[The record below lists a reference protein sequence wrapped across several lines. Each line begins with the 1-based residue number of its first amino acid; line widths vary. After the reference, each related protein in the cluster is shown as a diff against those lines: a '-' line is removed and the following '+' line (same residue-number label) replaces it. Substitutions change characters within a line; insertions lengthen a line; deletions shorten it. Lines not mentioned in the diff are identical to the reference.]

1 MDLYSF
7 SLALGAAGL
16 GVMALSGLG
25 SRHHGDSH
33 AGAGHGHAG
42 HGHAGHS
49 AHGHGGHA
57 HAGHTHAAPGHAGHS
72 HASHHDVT
80 HVKGGGDSRWSLG
93 ALLSPRLIFG
103 LLLGFGATGFL
114 GRHLLSGPLLFAVAL
129 IGGAAFELLAAGPVS
144 NFFFRFASRPALTL
158 ESAIE
163 DEVHA
168 LSGFDANGQG
178 MVALELDGQR
188 VQLLA
193 TLSAEDRAAG
203 VRVRTGDRLIVQE
216 VDAARN
222 RCTVSVLGS

>member
-25 SRHHGDSH
+25 SRHQGGSH
-33 AGAGHGHAG
+33 AAG

-49 AHGHGGHA
+49 GHGHGGHA
-57 HAGHTHAAPGHAGHS
+57 HAGHTHAVPAHTGHT
-72 HASHHDVT
+72 HASHHGP
-80 HVKGGGDSRWSLG
+80 HVKDGGDGRWSLG
-93 ALLSPRLIFG
+93 ALLSPRLIFS
-103 LLLGFGATGFL
+103 LLLGFGAVGYL
-114 GRHLLSGPLLFAVAL
+114 GRHFLSGPLLFAVAL
-129 IGGAAFELLAAGPVS
+129 VGGAAFELLAAGPVS
-144 NFFFRFASRPALTL
+144 NFFFRFASRPAMTL
-158 ESAIE
+158 ESALE

-168 LSGFDANGQG
+168 VSGFDVNGQG

>member
-25 SRHHGDSH
+25 SRHQGGGH
-33 AGAGHGHAG
+33 AAGHGHAG
-42 HGHAGHS
+42 HGGHAHLGSGHAGHT
-49 AHGHGGHA
+49 HGGHA
-57 HAGHTHAAPGHAGHS
+57 HAGDAHAGHT
-72 HASHHDVT
+72 HASHHGP
-80 HVKGGGDSRWSLG
+80 HVKGGSDSRWSLG

-103 LLLGFGATGFL
+103 VLLGFGATGFL
-114 GRHLLSGPLLFAVAL
+114 GRHLLSGPLLFALAVA
-129 IGGAAFELLAAGPVS
+129 GGAAFELLAAGPVS
-144 NFFFRFASRPALTL
+144 NFFFRFASRPAQTL
-158 ESAIE
+158 ESALE

-168 LSGFDANGQG
+168 VSGFDANGQG

-203 VRVRTGDRLIVQE
+203 VKVRTGDRLIVQE

>member
-25 SRHHGDSH
+25 SRHQGGSH
-33 AGAGHGHAG
+33 ASGHGHAG
-42 HGHAGHS
+42 HTGHAHLG
-49 AHGHGGHA
+49 HGHAGHA
-57 HAGHTHAAPGHAGHS
+57 HAGHAHTGHT

-93 ALLSPRLIFG
+93 ALLSPRLIFS
-103 LLLGFGATGFL
+103 LLLGFGAVGYL

-129 IGGAAFELLAAGPVS
+129 IGGAGFELLAAGPVS
-144 NFFFRFASRPALTL
+144 NFFFRFASRPAQTL
-158 ESAIE
+158 ESALE

-168 LSGFDANGQG
+168 VSGFDANGQG
-178 MVALELDGQR
+178 MVALELDGQM

-222 RCTVSVLGS
+222 RCTVSVLGQ

>member
-25 SRHHGDSH
+25 SRHHGDGH
-33 AGAGHGHAG
+33 AVGHGHGGHAG
-42 HGHAGHS
+42 HAHLGSGHAGH
-49 AHGHGGHA
+49 AHAGHA
-57 HAGHTHAAPGHAGHS
+57 HAGHTHA
-72 HASHHDVT
+72 SHHGP
-80 HVKGGGDSRWSLG
+80 HVKGGGDGRWSLG
-93 ALLSPRLIFG
+93 ALLSPRLIFS
-103 LLLGFGATGFL
+103 LLLGFGAVGYL
-114 GRHLLSGPLLFAVAL
+114 GRHLLSGPLLFVLAL
-129 IGGAAFELLAAGPVS
+129 VGGAAFELLAAGPVS

-158 ESAIE
+158 ESALE

-168 LSGFDANGQG
+168 VSGFDANGQG

-193 TLSAEDRAAG
+193 TLSAQDRAAG
-203 VRVRTGDRLIVQE
+203 VKVRTGDRLIVQE